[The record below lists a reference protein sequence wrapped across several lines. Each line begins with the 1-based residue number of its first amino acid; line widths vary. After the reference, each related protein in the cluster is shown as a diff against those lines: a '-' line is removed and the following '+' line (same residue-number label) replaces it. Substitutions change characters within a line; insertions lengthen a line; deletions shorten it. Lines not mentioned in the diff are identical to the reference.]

1 MAEKHHRAPCLG
13 NQPLTCQ
20 DEARPSLALLC
31 LLPYPIFWQLV
42 LYPQLLLGEGCSVGH
57 AVCCLM

>member
-1 MAEKHHRAPCLG
+1 MVREPT
-13 NQPLTCQ
+13 PTCQ
-20 DEARPSLALLC
+20 DEARPALASLYLL
-31 LLPYPIFWQLV
+31 LYPIFWRSV

>member
-1 MAEKHHRAPCLG
+1 MS
-13 NQPLTCQ
+13 Q
-20 DEARPSLALLC
+20 DETIPALSSLC

-42 LYPQLLLGEGCSVGH
+42 LYPQLLLREGCSMGH